1 MKELRFGV
9 IGNVD
14 SGKSTLIG
22 VLYSNELD
30 DGKGKARQCVLK
42 HPHEKKS
49 GRTSSISQNFIKTDS
64 ESCINFIDL
73 AGHEKYLKTT
83 IRGLSGYYID
93 YAIIIVGANMGVS
106 RMTREHLSIVLA
118 LKIPFIVVITKMDI
132 APKNVYNETLRDIF
146 KSIERRDPL
155 NLKPQ
160 FIGRKY
166 KEIDIYKNYPIISVS
181 NKTGQNIDILKRYL
195 YKLNP
200 RHITNSIFKE
210 VISTGSSNVE
220 VSSDEASSG
229 KVSSDKVSSDEI
241 SSDKVSIDEA
251 SNEVIEFSIDCKYN
265 VKGVGIVLSGK
276 CIKGN
281 LYKNDKLYIGPSNGI
296 WLEVIIK
303 SFHNNF
309 RETVES
315 LNENESGCVAIKIN
329 AKKDDIKNFKIKT
342 GMILTKSTKDKTF
355 SNFRASIFILNN
367 HATTIRENY
376 EPIINC
382 RRVAQCAKIMKITNE
397 SKSTQLSSTSQNV
410 IRGGDKANV
419 DFKFLYK
426 PEYIQKDDYF
436 VFREGKTR
444 GIGIVTDVGKM

>member
-22 VLYSNELD
+22 VLHSNELD
-30 DGKGKARQCVLK
+30 DGKGKARMNVLK

-49 GRTSSISQNFIKTDS
+49 GRTSSISQNFIKADDNT
-64 ESCINFIDL
+64 CINFIDL

-118 LKIPFIVVITKMDI
+118 LKIPFIVVITKMDL
-132 APKNVYNETLRDIF
+132 APKNIYNETIKDIF

-160 FIGRKY
+160 FIGKKY
-166 KEIDIYKNYPIISVS
+166 KEIDITKNYPIISVS

-200 RHITNSIFKE
+200 RYISINNKSQIKE
-210 VISTGSSNVE
+210 SSINE
-220 VSSDEASSG
+220 SQIKESQINESQINESQI
-229 KVSSDKVSSDEI
+229 DKPLPD
-241 SSDKVSIDEA
+241 
-251 SNEVIEFSIDCKYN
+251 IEFSIDCKYN

-276 CIKGN
+276 CLKGN
-281 LYKNDKLYIGPSNGI
+281 LNKNDKLYIGPSNGV
-296 WLEVIIK
+296 WLEVFIK

-309 RETVES
+309 RESIEE
-315 LNENESGCVAIKIN
+315 LKENESGCIAIKFN
-329 AKKDDIKNFKIKT
+329 AKKDEIKNFNIKT
-342 GMILTKSTKDKTF
+342 GMILTKCTKDKTF
-355 SNFRASIFILNN
+355 SHFKANIIIINS
-367 HATTIRENY
+367 HSTTIRENY

-382 RRVAQCAKIMKITNE
+382 RRVAQCAKILKIETTE
-397 SKSTQLSSTSQNV
+397 SNNI
-410 IRGGDKANV
+410 IRGGDKAIV
-419 DFKFLYK
+419 DFRFLYK
-426 PEYIQKDDYF
+426 PEYIQKNDYF
-436 VFREGKTR
+436 VFREGKTK
-444 GIGIVTDVGKM
+444 GIGIIVSVGSM